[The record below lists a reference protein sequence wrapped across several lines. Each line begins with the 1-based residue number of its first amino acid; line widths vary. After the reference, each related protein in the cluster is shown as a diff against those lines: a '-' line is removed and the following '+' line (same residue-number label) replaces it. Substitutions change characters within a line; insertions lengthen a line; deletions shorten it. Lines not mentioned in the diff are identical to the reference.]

1 LKRPTPDQLVLW
13 AVLAVPPLAV
23 EALYLADAVSYGQV
37 LHFTGDWSVR
47 LMILALAVTPLRLM
61 FPRARVMRWALRR
74 RRDLGVAAF
83 GYAAF
88 HLAAY
93 LAHKMS
99 AALILQEGK
108 EADLATGWLAFLIFC
123 ALAAT
128 SSDWAVRTLRRNW
141 KRLHRLVYLAAVLA
155 FAHWLMTAFELR
167 DAIVHAG
174 VLAALETARLL
185 IQAKAR
191 LATASASRSS

>member
-1 LKRPTPDQLVLW
+1 MKRPTPDQLVLW
-13 AVLAVPPLAV
+13 PLLAAPPAVVLV
-23 EALYLADAVSYGQV
+23 LYARDAMSYGQV

-47 LMILALAVTPLRLM
+47 LLILALAVTPLRLM
-61 FPRARVMRWALRR
+61 FPRAPAMRWALRR
-74 RRDLGVAAF
+74 RRDVGVAAF

-99 AALILQEGK
+99 PALILQEGK

-128 SSDWAVRTLRRNW
+128 SNDAAVRALKRNW
-141 KRLHRLVYLAAVLA
+141 KRLHRMVYVAAVLA

-167 DAIVHAG
+167 DAVVHAG
-174 VLAALETARLL
+174 VLATLEAARILL
-185 IQAKAR
+185 QLKAR

>member
-13 AVLAVPPLAV
+13 PLLAAPPAVVLV
-23 EALYLADAVSYGQV
+23 LYARDAMSYGQV

-47 LMILALAVTPLRLM
+47 LLILALAVTPLRLM
-61 FPRARVMRWALRR
+61 FPRAPAMRWALRR
-74 RRDLGVAAF
+74 RRDVGVAAF

-99 AALILQEGK
+99 PALILQEGK

-128 SSDWAVRTLRRNW
+128 SNDAAVRALKRNW
-141 KRLHRLVYLAAVLA
+141 KRLHRMVYVAAVLA

-167 DAIVHAG
+167 DAVVHAG
-174 VLAALETARLL
+174 VLATLEAARILL
-185 IQAKAR
+185 QLKAR